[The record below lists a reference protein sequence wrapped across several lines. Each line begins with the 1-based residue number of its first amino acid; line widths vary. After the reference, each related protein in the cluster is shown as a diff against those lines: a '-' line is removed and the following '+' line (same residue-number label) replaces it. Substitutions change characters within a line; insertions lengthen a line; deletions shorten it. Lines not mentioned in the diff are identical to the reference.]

1 MDLSTV
7 ALLLCVH
14 MAVFSVLPQVCG
26 GKLLGSLRGR
36 ISLGVIEPGQFRAT
50 VFFKITMHWL
60 EVMVGMLMCEM
71 VIKFKVRNQS
81 LL

>member
-14 MAVFSVLPQVCG
+14 MAVFSVLPQVC
-26 GKLLGSLRGR
+26 LRGR

>member
-26 GKLLGSLRGR
+26 GGCLRETTGEFTWQN
-36 ISLGVIEPGQFRAT
+36 IFGG
-50 VFFKITMHWL
+50 H
-60 EVMVGMLMCEM
+60 
-71 VIKFKVRNQS
+71 
-81 LL
+81 